1 MVLVVR
7 MIFEVLSF
15 IIIVDALVSFILPPY
30 HAVRNFLDRVVE
42 PMLSPIRKILPSLG
56 GFDFSPVVLL
66 LLIQLVEY
74 LVLRLIS

>member
-1 MVLVVR
+1 VVLVVR